1 MEDSYFKRKGGVP
14 GNREFYQNHT
24 SERMF
29 GLGEILYDGTGVSRK
44 FESRI
49 GRQRSKNASESIPI
63 GIKLELKEPKV
74 APRRRGGSVPHR
86 ARKPPGPALVANWQ
100 YLPPIVFYD
109 LSDPRER

>member
-1 MEDSYFKRKGGVP
+1 MP

-49 GRQRSKNASESIPI
+49 GRRRSKDACESI
-63 GIKLELKEPKV
+63 GSKEPKV
-74 APRRRGGSVPHR
+74 VPRRRGAVYLYHLARTPLGS
-86 ARKPPGPALVANWQ
+86 ALVATWQ
-100 YLPPIVFYD
+100 
-109 LSDPRER
+109 SDPRERTPPLAILDPLGLERQSCEHCFSR

>member
-1 MEDSYFKRKGGVP
+1 MP

-49 GRQRSKNASESIPI
+49 GRRRSKDACESI
-63 GIKLELKEPKV
+63 GSKEPKV
-74 APRRRGGSVPHR
+74 VPRRRGGSVSISPR
-86 ARKPPGPALVANWQ
+86 AHASGLRTCR
-100 YLPPIVFYD
+100 D
-109 LSDPRER
+109 LAI